1 MNFTE
6 KLAVKQERE
15 LENKELGKNKKN
27 VPPRALTI
35 ILGHSFYFFLALYFL
50 ILFLVLLPT
59 FQ

>member
-27 VPPRALTI
+27 VP
-35 ILGHSFYFFLALYFL
+35 G
-50 ILFLVLLPT
+50 
-59 FQ
+59 